1 MINNR
6 LGAIFSEINNPPQ
19 NYATTI
25 LESLASLETTRNIF
39 LNQNFPYMNQTLITN
54 EFRNIINNVYSSENP
69 ISAMNLINY
78 LNKYALNHNQDLN
91 QCNNPYTF
99 LYYFFSM
106 LEEEYNN
113 AFQINN
119 KFKSRISKYR
129 ECIKLF

>member
-39 LNQNFPYMNQTLITN
+39 LNQNNPYMSQTLITN

-99 LYYFFSM
+99 LYYRHKMVKNQVRMHKILFYIFF
-106 LEEEYNN
+106 
-113 AFQINN
+113 INE
-119 KFKSRISKYR
+119 K
-129 ECIKLF
+129 